1 MPCVSLQRKTS
12 NFQEN
17 PSDLDAQLLELVVG
31 FICQPLKNFL
41 RNFLYILLKVTFK
54 NSLVPMLLEKIK
66 SPADVKALDIKS
78 LEQLAAEMRTAL
90 LKKLSKRGGHVAP
103 NLGFVEG
110 TIALH
115 YVFDS
120 PKDKIVYDVSHQSYS
135 HKMLTGRAQAFLD

>member
-1 MPCVSLQRKTS
+1 
-12 NFQEN
+12 
-17 PSDLDAQLLELVVG
+17 
-31 FICQPLKNFL
+31 
-41 RNFLYILLKVTFK
+41 
-54 NSLVPMLLEKIK
+54 MLLEKIK

-120 PKDKIVYDVSHQSYS
+120 PKDK
-135 HKMLTGRAQAFLD
+135 RAIRATATKCSRAAPRRSWKNRITAM